1 MAGVRF
7 TLMTMQPLDDAAVNG
22 ALLDA
27 FEPDFRPT
35 HANADEDARDEY
47 QRDAF
52 LAAIVA
58 ARQKLGGEFHTC
70 AVARKKA
77 PKYAGHFWSRGT
89 TMPSYLSLTFDE
101 VAPPQVAPILALG
114 DRLAAVLRV
123 DYGTAHL
130 TFPEA
135 TPLYN
140 GSGGTLPKDLPK
152 FGPRPLGART
162 WLAPHIVGLIGRDR
176 LDASGVHATSTPWGA
191 LRIDLLDDLAR
202 QPMAAL
208 QAKQSE
214 VMASLAD
221 TGVFAIYQPGTVM
234 KKAPN
239 WKPLP

>member
-7 TLMTMQPLDDAAVNG
+7 DLMTVQTLDDAGING

-27 FEPDFRPT
+27 FEPDFTPT
-35 HANADEDARDEY
+35 RASADEHARDPY
-47 QRDAF
+47 RRDAL

-58 ARQKLGGEFHTC
+58 ARKELAGTFRPIGVVRTT
-70 AVARKKA
+70 A
-77 PKYAGHFWSRGT
+77 PEYSGYFRSRSGP
-89 TMPSYLSLTFDE
+89 MLSYLSLSFDD
-101 VAPPQVAPILALG
+101 VARSEVAPILALG
-114 DRLAAVLRV
+114 DRLAAVLKV

-140 GSGGTLPKDLPK
+140 GSGGTLPKDLQK

-176 LDASGVHATSTPWGA
+176 LDASGVHVTPTPWGA
-191 LRIDLLDDLAR
+191 LRVDLLADLAR
-202 QPMAAL
+202 QPREAL
-208 QAKQSE
+208 EAKRSE

-221 TGVFAIYQPGTVM
+221 TGVFAGYQPGTLM

-239 WKPLP
+239 WKPFP